1 MAYNPNDFYRTL
13 RSDMCKKPRPFTSIF
28 DCKNKQA
35 KKNPFLIEGKNE
47 IRYNM
52 GTYGPLVVEHIS
64 EDYKKRL
71 NNFSKTKKKK
81 NINKKRRCQSKNYNS
96 PFTYF
101 NIHSNCK
108 ETQQYWHNIQSPQIL
123 RHYTPPKSSKVY
135 QHYYGW

>member
-1 MAYNPNDFYRTL
+1 MSYNPNDFYNTL
-13 RSDMCKKPRPFTSIF
+13 RSDMKRPKRPFSSIF
-28 DCKNKQA
+28 DCKKKKA
-35 KKNPFLIEGKNE
+35 VKNPFLIEGKNE
-47 IRYNM
+47 IRYHM

-71 NNFSKTKKKK
+71 NNFSKKK
-81 NINKKRRCQSKNYNS
+81 INKNKKIRCQSKKYNS

-123 RHYTPPKSSKVY
+123 RHYTPPKSSKMNE
-135 QHYYGW
+135 HYYGW